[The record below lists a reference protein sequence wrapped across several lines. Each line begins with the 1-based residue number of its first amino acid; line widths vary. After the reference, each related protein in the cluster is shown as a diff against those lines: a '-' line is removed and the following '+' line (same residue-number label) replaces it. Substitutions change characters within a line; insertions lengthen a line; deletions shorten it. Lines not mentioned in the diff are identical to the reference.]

1 MRLHV
6 VLLLL
11 PAAGCHHSET
21 PGLTMSL
28 VLNAAQQ
35 QPRPSMKAR
44 LLTEAE
50 QTALISCE
58 QGARISQE
66 ASGIHYYLRRARN
79 DPTNTV
85 LRNSCVERPKQM
97 VDTASL
103 EGKAGAA
110 RIAEDAGGKH
120 DAEMRPG
127 VVVAVPLVGAETAGT
142 LGTVKVC

>member
-1 MRLHV
+1 M
-6 VLLLL
+6 
-11 PAAGCHHSET
+11 T
-21 PGLTMSL
+21 
-28 VLNAAQQ
+28 
-35 QPRPSMKAR
+35 KAR

-50 QTALISCE
+50 QIALISCE
-58 QGARISQE
+58 QGARISRE

-103 EGKAGAA
+103 EGKADAA
-110 RIAEDAGGKH
+110 RVAGDAGGKH
-120 DAEMRPG
+120 DAGMSPG
-127 VVVAVPLVGAETAGT
+127 AAAVVPLVGAETAGT